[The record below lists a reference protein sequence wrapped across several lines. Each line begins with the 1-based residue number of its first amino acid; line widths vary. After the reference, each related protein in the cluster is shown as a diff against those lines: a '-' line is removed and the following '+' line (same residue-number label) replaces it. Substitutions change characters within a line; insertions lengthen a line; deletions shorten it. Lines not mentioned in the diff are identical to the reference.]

1 MVHTVDS
8 PTVHLPPTVL
18 ETDGKRFVEEY
29 DSPDYEGAGG
39 EELLPGSPPAREQS
53 FSAHYDELFEL
64 STDSDD
70 EYDDKPLNSEEVRV
84 LTSHLITWIV
94 RLTCACHVV
103 TVSPDCYRL
112 CQCRASWTRCHGCST
127 G

>member
-1 MVHTVDS
+1 LLSYAVMVHTVDS

-18 ETDGKRFVEEY
+18 EAEGVVEEY

-70 EYDDKPLNSEEVRV
+70 EYDDKPLDSEEVRV
-84 LTSHLITWIV
+84 LTYMCFTSCNYP
-94 RLTCACHVV
+94 RGR
-103 TVSPDCYRL
+103 P
-112 CQCRASWTRCHGCST
+112 G
-127 G
+127 